1 MSKRYDLNRM
11 RKTYPLIR
19 KRPRFATLDENK
31 IETAIIDIS
40 DGLPKQYTFQNEYL
54 TIPVCVATSE
64 KENVNVFITSVNLTS
79 VTIEVSADPPDDC
92 LIHLQIFNDTSDNP

>member
-1 MSKRYDLNRM
+1 MAKRYDLNRM
-11 RKTYPLIR
+11 RKTYPFIR
-19 KRPRFATLDENK
+19 KKPRFATLDENK
-31 IETAIIDIS
+31 IETVIIDIS

-54 TIPVCVATSE
+54 TIPVCVATPE

-92 LIHLQIFNDTSDNP
+92 LIHLQIFNDTSDN

>member
-1 MSKRYDLNRM
+1 MAKRYDLNRM

-19 KRPRFATLDENK
+19 KKPRFATLDENK
-31 IETAIIDIS
+31 IETVIIDIS
-40 DGLPKQYTFQNEYL
+40 DGLPKKYTFQNEYL
-54 TIPVCVATSE
+54 TIPVCVATPE

-92 LIHLQIFNDTSDNP
+92 LIHLQIFNDTSDN